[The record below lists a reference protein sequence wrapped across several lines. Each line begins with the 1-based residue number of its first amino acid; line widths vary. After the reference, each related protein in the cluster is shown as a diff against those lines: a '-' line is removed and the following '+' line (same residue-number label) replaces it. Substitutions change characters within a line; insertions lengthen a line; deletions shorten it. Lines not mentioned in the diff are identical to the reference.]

1 MDLNLFPTVT
11 ANFTLLGTLDGDQ
24 AASEPQLWD
33 TSAEYTELI
42 TSPGALGLMQG
53 LAFRPAPAPAPVTTW
68 PTTAIGQPRVPRPE
82 SQEDWD
88 AKKDTIRKLYLEENL
103 PLQDVIDT
111 MSKKHSFSAT

>member
-11 ANFTLLGTLDGDQ
+11 ADFTLLGTLNGDQ
-24 AASEPQLWD
+24 AASEPQPWD
-33 TSAEYTELI
+33 TSDEYTELI

-53 LAFRPAPAPAPVTTW
+53 LAFRPAPAPAPLTTW
-68 PTTAIGQPRVPRPE
+68 PTTATGQTRVSRPE

-88 AKKDTIRKLYLEENL
+88 AKKDTIQKLYLEENL

-111 MSKKHSFSAT
+111 MSKEHSFSAT